1 LAAARITRALTSP
14 LSHLEG
20 ILAVAESFVGGCR
33 ALRREQMAVL
43 G

>member
-1 LAAARITRALTSP
+1 LAAARIARALVSP

-20 ILAVAESFVGGCR
+20 ILPVAESLVGGCR
-33 ALRREQMAVL
+33 ALRWEQMAGL